1 MSNDKTLVSIE
12 QKRVLF
18 YDDEITAVLLQT
30 DGKQQIYIPLKPICD
45 RLGVTWPS
53 QLNRINRD
61 PVLSKKL
68 KGIFVMNTPGG
79 RQEMSCLPLDYLNG
93 WLFGINT
100 SRVKDEI
107 RDRLIRYQE
116 ECFKVLSEAFQEGR
130 LATDPDFDTLLQQ
143 ASQDTVEAYQM
154 ALAMVKLARNQ
165 ILLEARMD
173 AHGRTLEDYGRRLSD
188 IEATLSNPDHYITR
202 EQASRI
208 SQAVRAIGHVLSERS
223 GRSEYG
229 AVYGEL
235 YRNFEISAYRELP
248 AQKYDQAMK
257 WLNAWYQRLTH
268 QDIPF

>member
-1 MSNDKTLVSIE
+1 MKNDSVLEPIE
-12 QKRVLF
+12 QQRVIF
-18 YDDEITAVLLQT
+18 YEDEITAVLVQSG
-30 DGKQQIYIPLKPICD
+30 GKPQIFIPLKPICD

-68 KGIFVMNTPGG
+68 KGIFIMNTPGG

-93 WLFGINT
+93 WLFGIDT
-100 SRVKDEI
+100 RRVKEEI

-130 LATDPDFDTLLQQ
+130 LTTDPDFDTLLHQ
-143 ASQDTVEAYQM
+143 ASADAVEAYQM
-154 ALAMVKLARNQ
+154 ALAVVKLARNQ
-165 ILLEARMD
+165 IMIEARLD
-173 AHGRTLEDYGRRLSD
+173 DYGRRLEAV
-188 IEATLSNPDHYITR
+188 EATLSVPERFVTR

-208 SQAVRAIGHVLSERS
+208 SQAVRAIGHVLSERN

-235 YRNFEISAYRELP
+235 YRNFEVSAYRELP
-248 AQKYDQAMK
+248 AQKYEEAMK
-257 WLNAWYQRLTH
+257 WLNAWYQRLTN